1 MPNRIIKESIC
12 TSEEIDKL
20 SDKAENFFYRLMVN
34 ADDFGLFD
42 ARPVIIKARCYPLK
56 SIDINCIQL
65 LLSELQQIGL
75 IKLYSYEDKPYL
87 AITTWSKHQQ
97 IRAKRA
103 KFPTFEMGTEIICNQ
118 LISDASNCTR
128 NPIQSNPIQSNR
140 TKEKI
145 TLSRDGN
152 FENIKHHL
160 EVWEN
165 AYQNIDIEREL
176 KKAAAWCLSNPKK
189 APKSDYAR
197 FINSW
202 LSRQT
207 SDDNND
213 DIFAGAI

>member
-20 SDKAENFFYRLMVN
+20 SDQAENFFYRLMVN
-34 ADDFGLFD
+34 VDDFGLFD

-56 SIDINCIQL
+56 SIDINRIQML
-65 LLSELQQIGL
+65 LDELHRNDL
-75 IKLYSYEDKPYL
+75 IKLYTYEDKPYL

-103 KFPTFEMGTEIICNQ
+103 KFPTFEMGSEIICNQ
-118 LISDASNCTR
+118 LISDDSNCTR

-145 TLSRDGN
+145 TLSSDGT
-152 FENIKHHL
+152 FENINPYM
-160 EVWEN
+160 EVWEK
-165 AYQNIDIEREL
+165 AYSHIDIEREL
-176 KKAAAWCLSNPKK
+176 KKAAAWCITNPKK
-189 APKSDYAR
+189 APKSDFAR

-207 SDDNND
+207 SDDSD